1 MQVSSHG
8 KDIFH
13 PHKNLTINASNIQKK
28 RVRLLLLGR
37 GAMKIEQD
45 NQAIAKL
52 ELDLPADEI
61 SEMYAL
67 GQKNRVNKLIKNQKT
82 SNQAEKALSRLIG
95 FITISDL
102 ES

>member
-1 MQVSSHG
+1 MQSSSHG
-8 KDIFH
+8 KDIFR
-13 PHKNLTINASNIQKK
+13 PHKNLTIKASNLQKK

-37 GAMKIEQD
+37 GAIKIEQD

-67 GQKNRVNKLIKNQKT
+67 GKKT
-82 SNQAEKALSRLIG
+82 ELTNL
-95 FITISDL
+95 
-102 ES
+102 